1 MGVLASDQEAPVW
14 WQTAASSIGVSC
26 YSEVVTALR
35 ILMGVV
41 LAAALLAALIPF
53 EVQDPER
60 ALQRVVADAL
70 AADRRDPLLAA
81 ALEQY
86 PESAPRVA
94 ITYGH
99 LELFQEQLAR
109 FGPQV
114 VPIVAAYQNSHT
126 LADALQIA
134 GQALEQVRN
143 RLGGDPRAVSLAPL
157 TPEERGLIALLKM
170 REEGNA
176 FVGQW
181 EITAAGEA
189 RRVPSR
195 LVTLAGPELLLGGLT
210 ALERRIVQEREID
223 WQTYGLAAVDLAAI
237 AAGAALL
244 RFAATAARGARAG
257 RAAGGTA
264 TLGSGTRA
272 AAGALGINA
281 VRYGVPAGLIA
292 LLALHPDVFTHALW
306 VLAEGLGMPGILG
319 PIIGWGLLLLPLS
332 FLLTWLLL
340 SARLLRI
347 AGWLLGRAARGCQ
360 LLAPRLSGTDRA
372 EPRRS

>member
-1 MGVLASDQEAPVW
+1 MM
-14 WQTAASSIGVSC
+14 TVS
-26 YSEVVTALR
+26 R
-35 ILMGVV
+35 ILTGVV
-41 LAAALLAALIPF
+41 LAAALLTALIPF

-60 ALQRVVADAL
+60 ALQRVVAHAL
-70 AADRRDPLLAA
+70 AADQRDRLLEAT
-81 ALEQY
+81 LEQY
-86 PESAPRVA
+86 PETAPRVV

-99 LELFQEQLAR
+99 LELFREQLAR

-114 VPIVAAYQNSHT
+114 VPIVVAYQNSLT

-143 RLGGDPRAVSLAPL
+143 RLGGDPRAISLAPL

-181 EITAAGEA
+181 EITATGEA

-223 WQTYGLAAVDLAAI
+223 WQTYGFAAVDLAAI
-237 AAGAALL
+237 AAGVALL
-244 RFAATAARGARAG
+244 RFAGTAARGARAG
-257 RAAGGTA
+257 LPAGETV
-264 TLGSGTRA
+264 TLGSGVRA

-281 VRYGVPAGLIA
+281 VRYGVPAGLLA
-292 LLALHPDVFTHALW
+292 LLVLHPNAFTHALW

-319 PIIGWGLLLLPLS
+319 PIIGWGVVLLPLS

-347 AGWLLGRAARGCQ
+347 VGWLLGRGARGCQ
-360 LLAPRLSGTDRA
+360 LLALRLSGTDRA
-372 EPRRS
+372 DPGRR